1 MLEILIF
8 GLVVFS
14 VICLW
19 VLIEERKSPKFLV
32 WFIPLFLVLV
42 TSTYFTYTSI
52 LGHPKEGVPKK
63 GLYLKHHI
71 DEPNWIYLWVLGKNN
86 IPMGYKIVYSREVH
100 NSLLGVQG
108 MTDEGKFMVLGD
120 DEETIGHIAGEPGED
135 SRGGFTVG
143 GDVSFFEWDYA
154 STMPP
159 KNITKETERNR

>member
-42 TSTYFTYTSI
+42 TSTYLTYTSI
-52 LGHPKEGVPKK
+52 LGYPKEGIPKK
-63 GLYLKHHI
+63 GIYLKHYI
-71 DEPNWIYLWVLGKNN
+71 DEPDWVYIWVLSEDN
-86 IPMGYKIVYSREVH
+86 IPMGYKLVYSRAVH

-108 MTDEGKFMVLGD
+108 KANEGKFMVLGE
-120 DEETIGHIAGEPGED
+120 DENAMGSIGEQEEQGEE

-143 GDVSFFEWDYA
+143 GDISFYEWDYSA
-154 STMPP
+154 AMPP
-159 KNITKETERNR
+159 KSTINERNR